1 MKVLLPFLLGIT
13 YIAEE
18 IPGHFHSKTGKEG
31 SKEGSKEGKLK
42 TEDANVAAT
51 GDSAGIK

>member
-1 MKVLLPFLLGIT
+1 MKVFLHFLLGIT

>member
-42 TEDANVAAT
+42 TEGANVTAT
-51 GDSAGIK
+51 RDSAGIK

>member
-1 MKVLLPFLLGIT
+1 MKVFLHFLLGIT

-18 IPGHFHSKTGKEG
+18 MPGHFHSKTGKEG
-31 SKEGSKEGKLK
+31 RKEGKLK
-42 TEDANVAAT
+42 TEGANVAAT